1 MLKVAI
7 VGIGNELK
15 GDDAAGVLV
24 ARRLS
29 HIKEFLVLE
38 GGSSPENLMPTLKKF
53 APSWIIFID
62 STDFG
67 GKPGEVRLFNPLRAS
82 GIPVS
87 THVLPL
93 SLMAKYLEIEIEAK
107 VLLIGIQPKSLE
119 GPISQEVRQGVE
131 RVSSW
136 LMRAAQLMSLIQD
149 EQLKINQLY
158 RR

>member
-29 HIKEFLVLE
+29 HVKEFLVLE
-38 GGSSPENLMPTLKKF
+38 GGICPENLMPTLRKF
-53 APSWIIFID
+53 SPTWVIFID

-67 GKPGEVRLFNPLRAS
+67 GKPGEIRLFNPLKAH
-82 GIPVS
+82 GALVS

-93 SLMAKYLEIEIEAK
+93 SLMAKYLEVEIEAK
-107 VLLIGIQPKSLE
+107 ILLVGIQPKSLE
-119 GPISQEVRQGVE
+119 GPVSPEVQHGIE

-136 LMRAAQLMSLIQD
+136 LMRTAQLMSSIRTKSP
-149 EQLKINQLY
+149 ESM
-158 RR
+158 